1 MLFLSA
7 LYWLMFL
14 LLGTYTLVRFNLRIS
29 RPASMP
35 QGAKIFVANH
45 PSVSDPFLLSFA
57 IRQHAHILIAEEVFN
72 IRPFGTLLRSMGFIP
87 VIPHQGR
94 LAFDQAV
101 EYLQQ
106 GRNVMIFPEGHI
118 SPLEGG
124 FLAFHSG
131 AARLALATGAPII
144 PAGIHIQRTRIK
156 TLTMKSGSEEIP
168 AHWYFNGPYAITFGE
183 PMYFDGDLENRSRVE
198 DVTRTL
204 QVEIQALTEISMLQ
218 MDAEF
223 GNPVLVS

>member
-7 LYWLMFL
+7 IYWLMFL

-72 IRPFGTLLRSMGFIP
+72 IRPFGTLLRRMGFIP

-101 EYLQQ
+101 EYLQK

-144 PAGIHIQRTRIK
+144 PAGIHIQRSRIK
-156 TLTMKSGSEEIP
+156 TLTMKSGSEDIP
-168 AHWYFNGPYAITFGE
+168 AHWYFNGPYTITFGE

-204 QVEIQALTEISMLQ
+204 QVEIQALTEISISQ
-218 MDAEF
+218 MDTEF
-223 GNPVLVS
+223 GNPVLAR

>member
-1 MLFLSA
+1 MLFLSIF
-7 LYWLMFL
+7 YWLMFL
-14 LLGTYTLVRFNLRIS
+14 LLGVYAWVRFSLRIS

-57 IRQHAHILIAEEVFN
+57 VRQHAHILIAEEVFN

-87 VIPHQGR
+87 VVPNKGR
-94 LAFDQAV
+94 QAFDRAV

-156 TLTMKSGSEEIP
+156 TLTMRSGNEDIP
-168 AHWYFNGPYAITFGE
+168 AHWYFNGPYSITFGE
-183 PMYFDGDLENRSRVE
+183 PMYFDGDIENRSRVE

-204 QVEIQALTEISMLQ
+204 QVEIQALTEISISQ

-223 GNPVLVS
+223 GNPVLAR

>member
-7 LYWLMFL
+7 IYWLMFL

-72 IRPFGTLLRSMGFIP
+72 IRPFGTLLRRMGFIP

-144 PAGIHIQRTRIK
+144 PAGIHIQRSRIK
-156 TLTMKSGSEEIP
+156 TLTMKSGSEDIP
-168 AHWYFNGPYAITFGE
+168 AHWYFNGPYTITFGE

-204 QVEIQALTEISMLQ
+204 QVEIQALTEISISQ
-218 MDAEF
+218 MDTEF
-223 GNPVLVS
+223 GNPVLAR